1 MPDSPAD
8 AALLAN
14 AAAAPPIQPAATVQT
29 SSTDGVAS
37 APPTR
42 PEVVPVFRPMPPQ
55 STYVVHV
62 VQPGDNLLA
71 IADRYGVDVDTLIAT
86 NALAD
91 PNVIAVGTSLRV
103 PSTVAS
109 QLPDEQPGVESSR

>member
-1 MPDSPAD
+1 
-8 AALLAN
+8 
-14 AAAAPPIQPAATVQT
+14 
-29 SSTDGVAS
+29 
-37 APPTR
+37 
-42 PEVVPVFRPMPPQ
+42 MPPQ

-86 NALAD
+86 NALDD